1 MTAKT
6 DSNAAARRWHPGKLL
21 EKGVLFGALAAAV
34 LLSVRPWKAYFF
46 TGLGEHWDPKVMGHW
61 MAWNAQHILKGSIL
75 FPHYNADYF
84 YPHMYTLAFGEML
97 WPESFVYAA
106 LWAFSHNRF
115 LAFNGTML
123 VFWALAGVSMYGLL
137 REFRIGRAAAC
148 LGGFIYCLMPFM
160 MAFYIEFNMILTFVI
175 PMLLLLFIRWVDAPS
190 IGRALL
196 FCGGFYIAIT
206 SCIYYTYMAAFPL
219 GCILLMRVVRQG
231 DLRRNKRFYRC
242 AAVMAAGVV
251 IIVAAYLYPYVIL
264 KMQGGYARGLKDFQ
278 ISHAQALHYLDTR
291 SAYLIYSLF
300 EPPVRWSETY
310 LFPGSV
316 LALLSLAWMGAGAA
330 VLSWRD
336 PSTGRVVTLAAL
348 GKFGLWTLFW
358 AVIIANAFS
367 GNFFRW
373 HILLLPVSAALL
385 ALYLLQML
393 LPGWQE
399 RERQLLGAM
408 AAGAVIC
415 FFISLGPVITVRHDA
430 QLIKLGYGP
439 LAPLFISTPVFGL
452 VRGLTR
458 FAIIPLTYLVAAGCF
473 MLDRLV
479 RADNRVVWLVPLLIG
494 MLVYEAGHIKYRY
507 EDYVDLVKSPVMRRA
522 LQLPTESVLF
532 QIPTEPKVINNNI
545 IMNTIGDFHYT
556 VNGISGFVPRLF
568 TELTRLLRDWKIE
581 EATRRLSRIWPP
593 VFLIVDRPATRW
605 LARGWRKPFPWSD
618 LEAHWKLVAKDG
630 NYSLYRLR
638 RKPLSGSRI
647 TKIIRSDVL
656 RERTLLRF
664 SARLAPDERHSSG
677 VFRVLVN
684 GYEAARGRLSGE
696 WRTYDFTL
704 SAEAIGKLDGDRV
717 VLQLVELQGRT
728 APPAAS
734 GLWQVRDLSFNRAAA
749 EGGQ

>member
-1 MTAKT
+1 MTA
-6 DSNAAARRWHPGKLL
+6 AAHSKAVRRRWQPGNLL
-21 EKGVLFGALAAAV
+21 EKAGLFGVLATAV

-123 VFWALAGVSMYGLL
+123 FFWALAGVSMYALL
-137 REFRIGRAAAC
+137 RELGIGRGAGY
-148 LGGFIYCLMPFM
+148 LGAFVYCLMPFM

-175 PMLLLLFIRWVDAPS
+175 PLLLLLFIRWIDAPS
-190 IGRALL
+190 TGRALL
-196 FCGGFYIAIT
+196 FCGGFYIAVT
-206 SCIYYTYMAAFPL
+206 SCIYYTYMTVFPL

-231 DLRRNKRFYRC
+231 DLRRNRRFYLSG
-242 AAVMAAGVV
+242 AVMLLGVG
-251 IIVAAYLYPYVIL
+251 IIAAAYLYPYVIL
-264 KMQGGYARGLKDFQ
+264 KMQGGYARGLKDYQ
-278 ISHAQALHYLDTR
+278 ISQAQALHYVDTR

-316 LALLSLAWMGAGAA
+316 LALLSLAWMGAGVAG
-330 VLSWRD
+330 LSRRD
-336 PSTGRVVTLAAL
+336 PSTGRLVTLTAL

-367 GNFFRW
+367 GDFFRW
-373 HILLLPVSAALL
+373 HILLLPVSVMLL
-385 ALYLLQML
+385 ALYVFRML
-393 LPGWQE
+393 LPT
-399 RERQLLGAM
+399 REDGSRQLLVAM

-430 QLIKLGYGP
+430 HLVKLGYGP
-439 LAPLFISTPVFGL
+439 LAPLFLSTPVFGL

-479 RADNRVVWLVPLLIG
+479 RADARIVWVVPLLIG
-494 MLVYEAGHIKYRY
+494 MLIYEAGHIKYRY
-507 EDYVDLVKSPVMRRA
+507 EDYVDLVQSRVIRRA
-522 LQLPTESVLF
+522 LQLPAESVLF

-568 TELTRLLRDWKIE
+568 TELTRLMRNWEIGKV
-581 EATRRLSRIWPP
+581 TRRLSEIWPP
-593 VFLIVDRPATRW
+593 VFIIVDRPATRW
-605 LARGWRKPFPWSD
+605 LARGWRKPFPWSE
-618 LEAHWKLVAKDG
+618 LEKQWELVEKDG

-656 RERTLLRF
+656 RERPLLRF
-664 SARLAPDERHSSG
+664 SARLAPGKPHSSG

-684 GYEAARGRLSGE
+684 GRETARGRVSDR
-696 WRTYDFTL
+696 WRSFHFMLPPEDM
-704 SAEAIGKLDGDRV
+704 GKLAGDRV
-717 VLQLVELQGRT
+717 TLQIVALQGRAVPT
-728 APPAAS
+728 AAS
-734 GLWQVRDLSFNRAAA
+734 GLWQVRDLSFHKAAMPVG
-749 EGGQ
+749 E